1 MNSFQLFQQFK
12 QHLSEDLLYRSRSNP
27 ELQNSV
33 ANIKLLAYDHCLLEF
48 YDQLLK
54 YYNPDLYD
62 YVGLIIPSVVD
73 TKVNAINPNIPR
85 ILREHQRLIAEAQS
99 RPVNAQLNFNP
110 EQQVV
115 YDTIATA
122 VRITY

>member
-1 MNSFQLFQQFK
+1 LNSFQLFQQFK

-33 ANIKLLAYDHCLLEF
+33 ANIELLAYGHCLLEL
-48 YDQLLK
+48 YDQLLEN
-54 YYNPDLYD
+54 YNPDLSD
-62 YVGLIIPSVVD
+62 YVGFIIPSVD
-73 TKVNAINPNIPR
+73 TRVNTINPNIPR
-85 ILREHQRLIAEAQS
+85 IFREHQRLIAKARS
-99 RPVNAQLNFNP
+99 RPVDAQLNFNP